1 MPQLLSK
8 SHCTWHRRPVQGP
21 VTPRRFGP
29 VSGGAIT
36 GVLPG
41 TSSRLPPAPCRWSH
55 NWRATRHHH
64 PPAATGPVPVEP
76 QLACYK
82 APSSRLP
89 PAPCRW
95 SHNGR
100 AIRHIIQAATGPVP
114 VEPQLACY
122 RHIIQAAT
130 GPVPVE
136 PQLACYQAHHPGCH
150 RPRAGGATTGVL
162 QSAREVRRRSRRWV
176 SNAPA
181 RNRDRNPPAAR
192 RPSAPG
198 QVAG

>member
-64 PPAATGPVPVEP
+64 PGCHRPRAGGATTGVLQGTIIQAATGPAPVEP
-76 QLACYK
+76 QRAYYQAHHPGCHRPRAGGATTGVLSGT
-82 APSSRLP
+82 SSRLP

-95 SHNGR
+95 SHNWR

-122 RHIIQAAT
+122 K
-130 GPVPVE
+130 
-136 PQLACYQAHHPGCH
+136 
-150 RPRAGGATTGVL
+150 
-162 QSAREVRRRSRRWV
+162 
-176 SNAPA
+176 APA
-181 RNRDRNPPAAR
+181 RFVGGRVDGCPTHRRNRDRNPPAAR